1 MNVDTGP
8 KHSAVPQEKSITSYK
23 QVSIDD
29 MITKNKPVSR
39 EGEKE
44 KNTEEG
50 GNKLLLADFEK
61 MIKTHAPVATTK
73 AISKLDPSHEKYRK
87 YLKMSDYGE
96 VITLPNEDEK
106 ILLLRGFRMS

>member
-8 KHSAVPQEKSITSYK
+8 KHSAVPQEKSIPSYT

-29 MITKNKPVSR
+29 MITRNKPVSR

-50 GNKLLLADFEK
+50 GNK
-61 MIKTHAPVATTK
+61 
-73 AISKLDPSHEKYRK
+73 R
-87 YLKMSDYGE
+87 
-96 VITLPNEDEK
+96 
-106 ILLLRGFRMS
+106 

>member
-29 MITKNKPVSR
+29 RITKNKPVLR

-50 GNKLLLADFEK
+50 GNK
-61 MIKTHAPVATTK
+61 
-73 AISKLDPSHEKYRK
+73 R
-87 YLKMSDYGE
+87 
-96 VITLPNEDEK
+96 
-106 ILLLRGFRMS
+106 